1 MVGSTYITLC
11 QKRPLSLYLLFHLTD
26 SVSPSTPHYFFLRVE
41 DWVSENLPAM
51 CCSLLKHEASFHEA
65 RSLVYAEII
74 YGVYSGDTKNTKYLL
89 AFLIY
94 RSDSSNGDHSYS
106 FIFLVLKMYL

>member
-1 MVGSTYITLC
+1 MSEDAFKFILAVSSNR
-11 QKRPLSLYLLFHLTD
+11 QSPLVLY
-26 SVSPSTPHYFFLRVE
+26 YFFLRAE
-41 DWVSENLPAM
+41 DWVSENLTAL
-51 CCSLLKHEASFHEA
+51 CCSLLKHKASFHEA